1 MKLTITGIRKLTDG
15 TVTFTGT
22 TEKENY
28 LPLVIM
34 DNDGKDIHLSAEQEE
49 VTESTFLLVMR
60 DMILTDRKESE
71 ARGYERG
78 KAEAIQGNL
87 LTERGEGNE

>member
-1 MKLTITGIRKLTDG
+1 MKITITGIRKLTDG

-49 VTESTFLLVMR
+49 VKESTFMLFMR
-60 DMILTDRKESE
+60 DMIAKFERE
-71 ARGYERG
+71 AYERG
-78 KAEAIQGNL
+78 LTDAVQDL

>member
-1 MKLTITGIRKLTDG
+1 MKITITGIRKLTDG

-34 DNDGKDIHLSAEQEE
+34 DNDGQAIHLTTEQEE
-49 VTESTFLLVMR
+49 VKESTFMLFMR
-60 DMILTDRKESE
+60 DMIAKFERE
-71 ARGYERG
+71 AYERG
-78 KAEAIQGNL
+78 IQDAVQGNL